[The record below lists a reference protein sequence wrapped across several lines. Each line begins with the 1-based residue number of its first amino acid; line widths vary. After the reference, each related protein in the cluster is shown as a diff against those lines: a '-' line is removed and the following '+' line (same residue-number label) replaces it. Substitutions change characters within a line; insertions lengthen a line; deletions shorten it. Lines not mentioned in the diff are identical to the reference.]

1 MFKRQYVIIFT
12 CSYLLNDCPI
22 IKTLLKHV
30 LNLSRVNSHTPVY
43 YEREWI
49 PLFCLDNIHVQYLT
63 KNWLQSTQSTA
74 ASKRKVVFR
83 ISRIGANDKNKLHIE
98 M

>member
-1 MFKRQYVIIFT
+1 MFERQYVIIFT
-12 CSYLLNDCPI
+12 CPYLLNDYPF

-30 LNLSRVNSHTPVY
+30 LNLSRVNSHT
-43 YEREWI
+43 REWI
-49 PLFCLDNIHVQYLT
+49 SLFCLDNIHVQYLT
-63 KNWLQSTQSTA
+63 KNWLHTTQSTA